1 MMTQGEIEA
10 LSARIEQAASRL
22 ELEIMKDIV
31 RRIKANENM
40 TSTAEYQIN
49 RLRQME
55 LADGYIKQQI
65 QAYLKASDSE
75 INHIF
80 SAVVENEYDKLG
92 ELFSKTGRHML
103 PFGSHVAM
111 QAVVQAA
118 IQQTRNSFRNIT
130 QTMGF
135 TRTQNG
141 KTVFLPI
148 SEYYQKALDDAV
160 LGVATGA
167 FDYNTALNRVV
178 SEMTRSGFRTVD
190 YASGR
195 RHRIESASRTA
206 LMTGLGQVT
215 GYMNE
220 QVAQELG
227 TDDFEVSYH
236 MGARTEHQV
245 WQGRVYSYEELRSV
259 CGLGTV
265 TGLCGANCYHWY
277 EPFVKGV
284 SVRNY
289 TDEELD
295 AMMAEENRPRQYNG
309 KEYTTYT
316 ALQKQRSMERTMRKQ
331 RQDIVLLKE
340 GEANELSVLAAQTR
354 YRFTMQEYA
363 RLSESLGLPQQR
375 ERVYMDGLGRVSVK
389 TGALNKLAKELEAR
403 YNKGDILSN
412 IAIKQKDIS
421 LAKHIR
427 SEKVL
432 KAIEPGKQG
441 KHMKGHNNY
450 IPGRSYLTIS
460 EEEAQELVNRYAGHG
475 RLERDRRGR
484 WNHKEN
490 IIVDRDIGV
499 YVNKM
504 TGEEAPT
511 NRFTIHYSNNGAHIV
526 PAQPERR

>member
-31 RRIKANENM
+31 RRIKANGNM

-75 INHIF
+75 INRIF

-111 QAVVQAA
+111 QAVVQSA

-167 FDYNTALNRVV
+167 FDYNTALSRVV
-178 SEMTRSGFRTVD
+178 KEMTRSGFRTVD

-206 LMTGLGQVT
+206 LMTGFSQVT

-220 QVAQELG
+220 QVASELG
-227 TDDFEVSYH
+227 TNDFEVSYH
-236 MGARTEHQV
+236 MGARPEHQT
-245 WQGRVYSYEELRSV
+245 WQGRVYSFEELRAV

-277 EPFVKGV
+277 APFVKGV

-295 AMMAEENRPRQYNG
+295 VMMAEENRPRQYNG

-316 ALQKQRSMERTMRKQ
+316 ALQKQRNMERTMRKQ

-354 YRFTMQEYA
+354 YRFTMQEYVKF
-363 RLSESLGLPQQR
+363 SQSMNLPQQR
-375 ERVYMDGLGRVSVK
+375 ERIYMDGLGKVGKSGPMPKPKRKEANTGVFKDLKIPMQSRYIERTANKYGVK
-389 TGALNKLAKELEAR
+389 ISDLTIKIQRDEELLNLLLCGSTDYDNIGRIDLFPKAFIDEETLLRTIIHERCHVLQLKKHGKKYTQEH
-403 YNKGDILSN
+403 
-412 IAIKQKDIS
+412 IAIMENEAYKF
-421 LAKHIR
+421 
-427 SEKVL
+427 
-432 KAIEPGKQG
+432 
-441 KHMKGHNNY
+441 
-450 IPGRSYLTIS
+450 
-460 EEEAQELVNRYAGHG
+460 EEFWY
-475 RLERDRRGR
+475 
-484 WNHKEN
+484 N
-490 IIVDRDIGV
+490 IVRKRV
-499 YVNKM
+499 K
-504 TGEEAPT
+504 
-511 NRFTIHYSNNGAHIV
+511 
-526 PAQPERR
+526 